1 MTRDAS
7 AQDPGFA
14 VYIHWPF
21 CKTICPYCDFNV
33 HTSGDI
39 DQAAWLDA
47 LTKDLDH
54 VAGDTPGRTVTSLYF
69 GGGTPS
75 LMPPKTVAALIAH
88 IAKRWSVADDVE
100 ITLET
105 NPTSSEAARLREF
118 KDAGV
123 NRLSVGLQA
132 LNDDALLF
140 LGRDHSADDG
150 RQVLAQASALFKRV
164 TFDLIYARPDQTTQ
178 AWRAELA
185 EALSLA
191 GDHVSLY
198 QLTIESGTPFMKAGI
213 HPADEDIAADMFEI
227 TQTEMTAKGLQAYEI
242 SNHARPG
249 HESRH
254 NLTCWRGGDYV
265 GIGPGAHGRLTL
277 DGQTFGTHQIHN
289 PARWLQKVSDGGHGT
304 AKRRALS
311 TQDRTRELLM
321 MGLRLSEGIDK
332 RRANLH
338 QLDDVINTEALQMLI
353 DGGLMVDSETQLRAT
368 ADGRQRLN
376 AVLAKLLT

>member
-1 MTRDAS
+1 
-7 AQDPGFA
+7 
-14 VYIHWPF
+14 
-21 CKTICPYCDFNV
+21 
-33 HTSGDI
+33 
-39 DQAAWLDA
+39 
-47 LTKDLDH
+47 
-54 VAGDTPGRTVTSLYF
+54 
-69 GGGTPS
+69 
-75 LMPPKTVAALIAH
+75 
-88 IAKRWSVADDVE
+88 
-100 ITLET
+100 
-105 NPTSSEAARLREF
+105 
-118 KDAGV
+118 
-123 NRLSVGLQA
+123 
-132 LNDDALLF
+132 
-140 LGRDHSADDG
+140 
-150 RQVLAQASALFKRV
+150 VLAQASALFKRV

>member
-1 MTRDAS
+1 LNA
-7 AQDPGFA
+7 ADPGFA

-33 HTSGDI
+33 HAAIDI
-39 DQAAWLDA
+39 DQAAWQDA
-47 LTKDLDH
+47 LIKDLDH
-54 VAGDTPGRTVTSLYF
+54 VADDTPGRTVTSLYF

-75 LMPPKTVAALIAH
+75 LMPPKTAAALITHAG
-88 IAKRWSVADDVE
+88 KRWSLADDIE

-105 NPTSSEAARLREF
+105 NPTSSEAARLHHF
-118 KDAGV
+118 KDAGI

-132 LNDDALLF
+132 LDDDALAF

-150 RQVLAQASALFKRV
+150 RRVLAQASALFERV
-164 TFDLIYARPDQTTQ
+164 TFDLIYARPGQTTQ
-178 AWRAELA
+178 AWQAELA

-191 GDHVSLY
+191 GAHVSLY
-198 QLTIESGTPFMKAGI
+198 QLTIESGTPFMKVGI
-213 HPADEDIAADMFEI
+213 PSADEDIAADMYEI
-227 TQTEMTAKGLQAYEI
+227 TQTEMAAKGLHAYEI

-277 DGQTFGTHQIHN
+277 PTGTYGTHQIHN
-289 PARWLQKVSDGGHGT
+289 PARWLQKVGENGHGT

-311 TQDRTRELLM
+311 VPDRTRELLM
-321 MGLRLSEGIDK
+321 MGLRLSEGVDK
-332 RRANLH
+332 RQVNLH
-338 QLDDVINTEALQMLI
+338 GLDDVIEGDALKMLI
-353 DGGLMVDSETQLRAT
+353 DGGLMVESETHLGAT
-368 ADGRQRLN
+368 AEGRQRLN
-376 AVLAKLLT
+376 AVLAKLLN